1 MKIKSVIAGIML
13 CLAVT
18 SCIQNEALN
27 VEAAIDGCSGSD
39 IQQCLIDPN
48 EFTVQLYAS
57 RAADPSKININF
69 NLPAGAS
76 IVPVQRFTE
85 DGINTYN
92 FKDENPRLFKVTSED
107 GAFSAIYTIRLWQTE
122 MPFTYDFETLSS
134 DNPYH
139 KFTEDNPSSGTIIRR
154 LELASGNPGFELT
167 KMAKAPDGY
176 PTVQVNGGVD
186 GGKCVKLETKD
197 TGSFGSMV
205 KMYIAAGNLFI
216 GSFEVGQALSG
227 NAMKATHFGFPF
239 FYYPL
244 RLEGWYKYKA
254 GPTFSSKGKPVE
266 GRKDECDI
274 YGVLYET
281 DDNVQFLDGSTSL
294 NSPNIVALARNIKE
308 LPETD
313 IWKQFN
319 FKFEPQNGKSIDP
332 DKLGKGIYKL
342 AIVFSSSVDGAK
354 FEGAVGSTLYIDKV
368 TIAHTSIRMNM
379 RINNKPIN

>member
-85 DGINTYN
+85 NGINTYN

-107 GAFSAIYTIRLWQTE
+107 GAFSATYTIRLWQTE

-266 GRKDECDI
+266 ERKDECDI

-368 TIAHTSIRMNM
+368 TIAHTSNPDEYPA
-379 RINNKPIN
+379 NQ

>member
-85 DGINTYN
+85 NGINTYN

-107 GAFSAIYTIRLWQTE
+107 GAFSATYTIRLWQTE

-281 DDNVQFLDGSTSL
+281 DDNVQFLNGSTSL

-368 TIAHTSIRMNM
+368 TIAHTSNPDEYPA
-379 RINNKPIN
+379 NQ

>member
-107 GAFSAIYTIRLWQTE
+107 GAFSATYTIRLWQTE

-294 NSPNIVALARNIKE
+294 YSPNIVALARNIKE

-368 TIAHTSIRMNM
+368 TIAHTSNPDEYPA
-379 RINNKPIN
+379 NQ

>member
-107 GAFSAIYTIRLWQTE
+107 GAFSATYTIRLWQTE

-294 NSPNIVALARNIKE
+294 KSPNIVALARNIKE

-368 TIAHTSIRMNM
+368 TIAHTSNPDEYPA
-379 RINNKPIN
+379 NQ

>member
-107 GAFSAIYTIRLWQTE
+107 GAFSATYTIRLWQTE

-368 TIAHTSIRMNM
+368 TIAHTSNPDEYPA
-379 RINNKPIN
+379 NQQ

>member
-216 GSFEVGQALSG
+216 GSFEVGQAVSG

-368 TIAHTSIRMNM
+368 TIAHTSNPDEYA
-379 RINNKPIN
+379 NQ

>member
-107 GAFSAIYTIRLWQTE
+107 GAFSATYTIRLWQTE

-354 FEGAVGSTLYIDKV
+354 FEGDVGSTLDIDKV
-368 TIAHTSIRMNM
+368 TIAHTSNPDEYPA
-379 RINNKPIN
+379 NQ

>member
-57 RAADPSKININF
+57 RAANPSKININF

-107 GAFSAIYTIRLWQTE
+107 GAFSATYTIRLWQTE

-281 DDNVQFLDGSTSL
+281 DDNVQFLDGSTPL

-368 TIAHTSIRMNM
+368 TIAHTSNPDEYA
-379 RINNKPIN
+379 NQ

>member
-107 GAFSAIYTIRLWQTE
+107 GAFSATYTIRLWQTE

-254 GPTFSSKGKPVE
+254 GPTFPSKGKPVE

-368 TIAHTSIRMNM
+368 TIAHTSNPDEYPA
-379 RINNKPIN
+379 NQ

>member
-281 DDNVQFLDGSTSL
+281 DDNVQFLDGSTSR

-368 TIAHTSIRMNM
+368 TIAHTSNPDEYA
-379 RINNKPIN
+379 NQ

>member
-1 MKIKSVIAGIML
+1 MIL
-13 CLAVT
+13 CLAVA
-18 SCIQNEALN
+18 SCIQDEAQN
-27 VEAAIDGCSGSD
+27 VEAAIDGCSGND

-48 EFTVQLYAS
+48 EFTVQLYVS

-69 NLPAGAS
+69 DLPTGAS
-76 IVPVQRFTE
+76 IAPVEQLPE
-85 DGINTYN
+85 DGVNTYN

-107 GAFSAIYTIRLWQTE
+107 NAFSATYTIRLWQTE

-167 KMAKAPDGY
+167 KMAKTPEDY

-216 GSFEVGQALSG
+216 GSFEVGQALS

-244 RLEGWYKYKA
+244 KLEGRYKYKA
-254 GPTFSSKGKPVE
+254 GANFSSKGEIIE
-266 GRKDECDI
+266 GKKDKCDI

-294 NSPNIVALARNIKE
+294 TSPNIVALARNLDA

-313 IWKQFN
+313 SWKQFSFN
-319 FKFEPQNGKSIDP
+319 FKPQNGKSIDSN
-332 DKLGKGIYKL
+332 KLEKGIYKL

-354 FEGAVGSTLYIDKV
+354 FEGAVGSTLHIDKV
-368 TIAHTSIRMNM
+368 VITHTSNPSKYPA
-379 RINNKPIN
+379 NQ

>member
-107 GAFSAIYTIRLWQTE
+107 GAFSATYTIRLWQTE

-332 DKLGKGIYKL
+332 NKLGKGIYKL

-368 TIAHTSIRMNM
+368 TIAHTSNPDEYPA
-379 RINNKPIN
+379 NQ

>member
-13 CLAVT
+13 CVAVT

-368 TIAHTSIRMNM
+368 TIAHTSNPDEYA
-379 RINNKPIN
+379 NQ

>member
-107 GAFSAIYTIRLWQTE
+107 GAFSATYTIRLWQTE

-294 NSPNIVALARNIKE
+294 NSLNIVALARNIKE

-368 TIAHTSIRMNM
+368 TIAHTSNPDEYPA
-379 RINNKPIN
+379 NQ

>member
-319 FKFEPQNGKSIDP
+319 CKFEPQNGKSIDP

-368 TIAHTSIRMNM
+368 TIAHTSNPDEYA
-379 RINNKPIN
+379 NQ

>member
-368 TIAHTSIRMNM
+368 TIAHTSNPDEYA
-379 RINNKPIN
+379 NQ

>member
-294 NSPNIVALARNIKE
+294 NSPTIVPLARNIKE

-368 TIAHTSIRMNM
+368 TIAHTSNPDEYA
-379 RINNKPIN
+379 NQ

>member
-1 MKIKSVIAGIML
+1 MKLRNLFAGMIL
-13 CLAVT
+13 CLAVA
-18 SCIQNEALN
+18 SCIQDEAQN
-27 VEAAIDGCSGSD
+27 VEAAIDGCSGND

-48 EFTVQLYAS
+48 EFTVQLYVS

-69 NLPAGAS
+69 DLPTGAS
-76 IVPVQRFTE
+76 IAPVKQLPE
-85 DGINTYN
+85 DGVNTYN

-107 GAFSAIYTIRLWQTE
+107 DAFSATYTIRLWQTE

-368 TIAHTSIRMNM
+368 TIAHTSNPDEYPA
-379 RINNKPIN
+379 NQ

>member
-107 GAFSAIYTIRLWQTE
+107 GAFSATYTIRLWQTE

-294 NSPNIVALARNIKE
+294 NSPNIVALALNIKE

-368 TIAHTSIRMNM
+368 TIAHTSNPDEYPA
-379 RINNKPIN
+379 NQ

>member
-197 TGSFGSMV
+197 TGSFGSIV

-368 TIAHTSIRMNM
+368 TIAHTSNPDEYA
-379 RINNKPIN
+379 NQ

>member
-197 TGSFGSMV
+197 TGRFGSMV

-368 TIAHTSIRMNM
+368 TIAHTSNPDEYA
-379 RINNKPIN
+379 NQ

>member
-57 RAADPSKININF
+57 RAADPYKININF

-197 TGSFGSMV
+197 TGSFGSIV

-368 TIAHTSIRMNM
+368 TIAHTSNPDEYA
-379 RINNKPIN
+379 NQ

>member
-107 GAFSAIYTIRLWQTE
+107 GAFSATYTIRLWQTE

-308 LPETD
+308 LPKTD

-368 TIAHTSIRMNM
+368 TIAHTSNPDEYPA
-379 RINNKPIN
+379 NQ

>member
-107 GAFSAIYTIRLWQTE
+107 GAFSATYTIRLWQTE

-239 FYYPL
+239 CYYPL

-368 TIAHTSIRMNM
+368 TIAHTSNPDEYPA
-379 RINNKPIN
+379 NQ

>member
-308 LPETD
+308 LRETD

-368 TIAHTSIRMNM
+368 TIAHTSNPDEYA
-379 RINNKPIN
+379 NQ

>member
-205 KMYIAAGNLFI
+205 KMYIASGNLFI

-227 NAMKATHFGFPF
+227 NSMKATHFGFPF

-266 GRKDECDI
+266 GKDECDI

-368 TIAHTSIRMNM
+368 TIAHTSNPDEYA
-379 RINNKPIN
+379 NQ

>member
-57 RAADPSKININF
+57 RAADPSKINTNF

-107 GAFSAIYTIRLWQTE
+107 GAFSATYTIRLWQTE

-368 TIAHTSIRMNM
+368 TIAHTSNPDEYA
-379 RINNKPIN
+379 NQ

>member
-107 GAFSAIYTIRLWQTE
+107 GAFSATYTIRLWQTE

-216 GSFEVGQALSG
+216 GSFEVGQALSD

-354 FEGAVGSTLYIDKV
+354 FEGTVGSTLYIDKV
-368 TIAHTSIRMNM
+368 TIAHTSNPDEYPA
-379 RINNKPIN
+379 NQ

>member
-107 GAFSAIYTIRLWQTE
+107 GAFSATYTIRLWQTE

-332 DKLGKGIYKL
+332 DKLRKGIYKL

-354 FEGAVGSTLYIDKV
+354 FEAVGSTLYIDKV
-368 TIAHTSIRMNM
+368 TIAHTSNPDEYPA
-379 RINNKPIN
+379 NQ

>member
-107 GAFSAIYTIRLWQTE
+107 GAFSATYTIRLWQTE

-254 GPTFSSKGKPVE
+254 GPTFSSKGK
-266 GRKDECDI
+266 KDECDI

-368 TIAHTSIRMNM
+368 TIAHTSNPDEYPA
-379 RINNKPIN
+379 NQ

>member
-85 DGINTYN
+85 DGIDTYN

-368 TIAHTSIRMNM
+368 TIAHTSNPDEYA
-379 RINNKPIN
+379 NQ

>member
-107 GAFSAIYTIRLWQTE
+107 GAFSATYTIRLWQTE

-254 GPTFSSKGKPVE
+254 GPTFSSKGKPIE

-368 TIAHTSIRMNM
+368 TIAHTSNPDEYPA
-379 RINNKPIN
+379 NQ

>member
-197 TGSFGSMV
+197 TGSLGSMV

-368 TIAHTSIRMNM
+368 TIAHTSNPDEYA
-379 RINNKPIN
+379 NQ

>member
-107 GAFSAIYTIRLWQTE
+107 GAFSATYTIRLWQTE

-294 NSPNIVALARNIKE
+294 NSPNIVALAQNIKE

-368 TIAHTSIRMNM
+368 TIAHTSNPDEYA
-379 RINNKPIN
+379 NQ

>member
-107 GAFSAIYTIRLWQTE
+107 GTFSATYTIRLWQTE

-368 TIAHTSIRMNM
+368 TIAHTSNPDEYPA
-379 RINNKPIN
+379 NQ

>member
-92 FKDENPRLFKVTSED
+92 FKDENPRLFKVTTED
-107 GAFSAIYTIRLWQTE
+107 GAFSATYTIRLWQTE

-368 TIAHTSIRMNM
+368 TIAHTSNPDEYPA
-379 RINNKPIN
+379 NQ